1 MASFYEE
8 YLHTISNIP
17 TFLNKYLTVPSLTR
31 LKHIGYFCGM
41 DYASKDVYNFK
52 ENISRFDHSLTVALL
67 TWRFTKNKK
76 ETIAALFHDIAT
88 PCFSHVIDYMN
99 KDYNTQESTEEYTE
113 EIIKQDKTL
122 LSYLNEDNINI
133 KEISNFKNYT
143 IIDNKRPKLCTDR
156 LDGIIL
162 TGYAWA
168 KNLNTQD
175 MHLIIND
182 LEIFTNEDNEKEL
195 GFKTL
200 EVANKVIKINKGI
213 DELVHSKEDF
223 YMMELLS
230 KITKQAI
237 DNKIITYS
245 DLFCTKEKELLD
257 NIKSSNQKELKELL
271 RKFETIK
278 REDIPDITLANVK
291 VRNINPLVNGKRLIE
306 RI

>member
-1 MASFYEE
+1 MTFYQE
-8 YLHTISNIP
+8 YLNTICNIP
-17 TFLNKYLTVPSLTR
+17 AFLNKYLTVPSLTR

-52 ENISRFDHSLTVALL
+52 EIITRFDHSLTVALL

-113 EIIKQDKTL
+113 QIIKQDKVL
-122 LSYLNEDNINI
+122 LTYLKEDKIEI
-133 KEISNFKNYT
+133 KEISNFKSYS
-143 IIDNKRPKLCTDR
+143 IIDNKRPKLCADR

-162 TGYAWA
+162 NGYAWA
-168 KNLNTQD
+168 KNLNAQD

-182 LEIFTNEDNEKEL
+182 LEVFTNEHNEKEL

-200 EVANKVIKINKGI
+200 EVANTVIQINNGI
-213 DELVHSKEDF
+213 DALAHSKDDF

-230 KITKQAI
+230 KITRKAI
-237 DNKIITYS
+237 DNKIITYN
-245 DLFCTKEKELLD
+245 DLFCIKEKELLAK
-257 NIKSSNQKELKELL
+257 IKSSKHKELKELL
-271 RKFETIK
+271 HEFETIK
-278 REDIPDITLANVK
+278 RKDIPEIKLENVK
-291 VRNINPLVNGKRLIE
+291 VRNINPLVNGQRIIE